1 MTGHDWAWLDWLG
14 ECEWFQT
21 DRKAPSRSYDSYLDD
36 EHICCMSF
44 VRRKYWFVLDQHVR
58 SRLQVNEVRVMLLER
73 ERSGLAWS
81 LVEFCAREAYTSS
94 LNRLKPRNWGRNW
107 RCASKDRGHAL
118 SPACT
123 AGARGRERE
132 RESEWERVRESES
145 GSRSGSW
152 AIHAIG
158 HYDSAE
164 RHALM
169 QDSLYEK
176 CPKMFKDVWRSFR
189 PWQKNSTFHCIL

>member
-1 MTGHDWAWLDWLG
+1 M
-14 ECEWFQT
+14 
-21 DRKAPSRSYDSYLDD
+21 
-36 EHICCMSF
+36 
-44 VRRKYWFVLDQHVR
+44 LDQNVR

-132 RESEWERVRESES
+132 RESE
-145 GSRSGSW
+145 
-152 AIHAIG
+152 
-158 HYDSAE
+158 
-164 RHALM
+164 
-169 QDSLYEK
+169 
-176 CPKMFKDVWRSFR
+176 
-189 PWQKNSTFHCIL
+189 